1 MYAQVQIMTSLFK
14 CQCLNVN
21 PYEIMKHLIFIFCLC
36 LTSTFGLRPSP
47 GCDKPQPSSP
57 GEGEH
62 EMIYFM
68 YEDRQLGE
76 VERDYIIQ
84 VPRGKVGFSIVAQ
97 KIINC
102 QFIHISQ

>member
-1 MYAQVQIMTSLFK
+1 
-14 CQCLNVN
+14 
-21 PYEIMKHLIFIFCLC
+21 MKHLILIFCLG

-47 GCDKPQPSSP
+47 GCEKPQPSSP

-84 VPRGKVGFSIVAQ
+84 IPNGKVDL
-97 KIINC
+97 
-102 QFIHISQ
+102 